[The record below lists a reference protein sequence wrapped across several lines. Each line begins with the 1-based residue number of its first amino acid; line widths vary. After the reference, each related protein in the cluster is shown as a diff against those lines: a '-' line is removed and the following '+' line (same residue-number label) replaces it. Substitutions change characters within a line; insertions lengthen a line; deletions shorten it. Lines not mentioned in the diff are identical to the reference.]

1 MPEAQGQI
9 KKPTSIQNLGRND
22 DFVLEKSIFSNV
34 FEKDIQRVYIYK
46 KAERLAKAIH
56 MVAPAF
62 AASPALKN
70 RTDTIALALIDA
82 AILPPLLA
90 RDALSRELL
99 ALSSVLSIARI
110 NGTLSAMN
118 ADLIAREAQLFLQE
132 IAAYEAPRVFLEE
145 VPTLASLSNQQPR
158 EVRSA
163 PKPSQVHK
171 GHLKGQI
178 KDIPQKDS
186 RRSAILAVIRGKGTV
201 YIKDIAK
208 VVRGVSEKTV
218 QRELAAL
225 VAEGVVTRKGERRW
239 TLYSLA

>member
-1 MPEAQGQI
+1 MAESQGQI
-9 KKPTSIQNLGRND
+9 KKSTSIQNQSRND

-56 MVAPAF
+56 MIAPAF
-62 AASPALKN
+62 AASPAIKT
-70 RTDTIALALIDA
+70 RTDIIALALIDA
-82 AILPPLLA
+82 AILPPMLA
-90 RDALSRELL
+90 REALSRELL

-110 NGTLSAMN
+110 NGTLSVMN

-158 EVRSA
+158 ESKNESKP
-163 PKPSQVHK
+163 PKVSK
-171 GHLKGQI
+171 GHIRQI
-178 KDIPQKDS
+178 KDNPQKDT
-186 RRSAILAVIRGKGTV
+186 RREAILAVIGGRGTV

-218 QRELAAL
+218 QRELASL
-225 VAEGVVTRKGERRW
+225 VAEGVVARKGERRW